1 MITRMD
7 KRPTMMA
14 ESLSERERQLV
25 VLASKGLTDTAIALK
40 LGISLATVGTYWGRV
55 RIKFGPLNRTE
66 LVAVFLQEQA
76 ATVVDGLRAENKLLL
91 DTLDEKSKTEL
102 MLKTSLELFRG
113 LVETAPDAILLVNQ
127 DGIVQLANV
136 QAEETF
142 GYNSTEMLGLQIELL
157 VPERYRH
164 NHVEN
169 RASYHENPVKRR
181 MGEHMAT
188 FALRKDGTEFP
199 MATALSATETHNG
212 LLVTCIVR
220 DLTDTLDAF
229 AR

>member
-1 MITRMD
+1 MD
-7 KRPTMMA
+7 QRPSIMA

-66 LVAVFLQEQA
+66 LVAVFLQEQSQS
-76 ATVVDGLRAENKLLL
+76 VVEGLRAENRVLLE
-91 DTLDEKSKTEL
+91 TLDEKAKTEA

-113 LVETAPDAILLVNQ
+113 LVETAPDAILLVN
-127 DGIVQLANV
+127 DAGVIQLANE

-142 GYNSTEMLGLQIELL
+142 GYGHNEMLGLQVDLL
-157 VPERYRH
+157 VPERYRG

-169 RASYHENPVKRR
+169 RASYHESPVKRR
-181 MGEHMAT
+181 MGEHTAT

-199 MATALSATETHNG
+199 MATALSATETHSG

-220 DLTDTLDAF
+220 NLTDALDAF
-229 AR
+229 AG

>member
-1 MITRMD
+1 
-7 KRPTMMA
+7 MA

-76 ATVVDGLRAENKLLL
+76 ATVVDGLRAENKVLLE
-91 DTLDEKSKTEL
+91 TLDEKSKIET

-113 LVETAPDAILLVNQ
+113 LVETAPDAILLVNEE
-127 DGIVQLANV
+127 GNIQLANE
-136 QAEETF
+136 QAEEMF
-142 GYNSTEMLGLQIELL
+142 GYNSNEMLGLQVDLL
-157 VPERYRH
+157 VPERYRSKH
-164 NHVEN
+164 PEN
-169 RASYHENPVKRR
+169 RQTYHETPVKRR
-181 MGEHMAT
+181 MGEHLAT
-188 FALRKDGTEFP
+188 FAIRKDGTEFP
-199 MATALSATETHNG
+199 MATALSATDTHSG

-220 DLTDTLDAF
+220 DLTETLDAF